1 MQEPV
6 APRTSWPA
14 RHFDGRSAE
23 SRPAEVRIGADG
35 LWVDAA
41 GGPARWPHAELV
53 LVRGDRAGE
62 PVQIERRSQ
71 PVEVIVVD
79 TPDFMRELRALMP
92 KGTKLRGEGTGLPAV
107 RLLVMIALVGLALIF
122 ALWRFGIPALAD
134 LAADRIPSEWE
145 TGYGRSMLE
154 EFQKSHPPV
163 TSAALRRPAL
173 LVQQDLA
180 PPAAGAADRFH
191 VLQSDLPNAFALPG
205 GHIVLTTG
213 LLEALRSPDELAAV
227 FAHEWG
233 HVERRHVLRNIFRQA
248 SLHLLLAI
256 VAGDQ
261 SALSGALRTAGQL
274 GSLSYN
280 RDYEREA
287 DDEAMALLAAHGTSP
302 TALAEALASIRKASG
317 EKGNTLGF
325 LSTHPAPAERV
336 QRIERAAARM
346 PVHGEAGWRDQA
358 AWGAMKQALAGS
370 K

>member
-1 MQEPV
+1 MDAV
-6 APRTSWPA
+6 APRTTWPA

-35 LWVDAA
+35 LLVEA
-41 GGPARWPHAELV
+41 GGDPARWPFAELV

-62 PVQIERRSQ
+62 PVQLERRSQ

-79 TPDFMRELRALMP
+79 APGFLRELRAVLP
-92 KGTKLRGEGTGLPAV
+92 KHVRLRGDGHGLPAAK
-107 RLLVMIALVGLALIF
+107 LLVGIAIAGLALLF

-134 LAADRIPSEWE
+134 LAADRIPREWE
-145 TGYGRSMLE
+145 AGYGRSMIA
-154 EFQKSHPPV
+154 EFQKAHPPV
-163 TSAALRRPAL
+163 TSPALRRPVS
-173 LVQQDLA
+173 LVQDALA
-180 PPAAGAADRFH
+180 PPAAGAADRFV
-191 VLQSDLPNAFALPG
+191 VLRDDLPNAFALPG

-248 SLHLLLAI
+248 SLQLLLAI

-261 SALSGALRTAGQL
+261 SALSGTLRTAGEL
-274 GSLSYN
+274 GSLSYS

-302 TALAEALASIRKASG
+302 TALAEALASIRTASG
-317 EKGNTLGF
+317 EKGTLGF
-325 LSTHPAPAERV
+325 LSTHPAPAERIE
-336 QRIERAAARM
+336 RIERAAARM
-346 PVHGEAGWRDQA
+346 PVHGESGWRDAA
-358 AWGAMKQALAGS
+358 AWGAMKQALVGTR
-370 K
+370 